1 MTKLVVAVLMAMTV
15 LVSCSDEK
23 ADNRIEGEF
32 TVIWDRG
39 AGPSF
44 EQHFANHL
52 MAKFPDATFEQT
64 FIVREFRFLGGGRD
78 VYHPLDVY
86 DIAEKD
92 LPGDIIMFESTLA
105 PYLFKSGYL
114 EPLEDHLSTVL
125 GIVDRMDSR
134 ALDFARQQ
142 GNGTLYGIPFGKDV
156 YALYYNTTIFDEL
169 GIPYPTDGMTWDE
182 VFDLARDIIAHPQRG
197 TRTGL
202 AMNDFMLAFSQF
214 HYRFFDEHGLPDQ
227 ESPLW
232 ERGLEFAK
240 QFYDLNERSGASW
253 RIYERPFGFADGQ
266 AAMYAGHYFGDINP
280 SGYMDRPFS
289 PPYREH
295 WDLVSYPV
303 FDDYP
308 DTGPYPAYY
317 YLGIPKNSHKKREA
331 FQLIAHMLTDEVQVA
346 NSRLGLASVLS
357 DPFWIES
364 FGEELNTLHGKRV
377 RSYFYHPREGSLD
390 VDFDWQLHRGTNG
403 LIMVDVDWMKD
414 YLDYRRDKLE
424 KVGVVLEQPAPEF

>member
-125 GIVDRMDSR
+125 GIVDRR
-134 ALDFARQQ
+134 TAGRWILR
-142 GNGTLYGIPFGKDV
+142 GNRETAPCTAFLSAKMCMRS
-156 YALYYNTTIFDEL
+156 TTTPRFLMNWAFPIR
-169 GIPYPTDGMTWDE
+169 PTE
-182 VFDLARDIIAHPQRG
+182 
-197 TRTGL
+197 
-202 AMNDFMLAFSQF
+202 
-214 HYRFFDEHGLPDQ
+214 
-227 ESPLW
+227 
-232 ERGLEFAK
+232 
-240 QFYDLNERSGASW
+240 
-253 RIYERPFGFADGQ
+253 
-266 AAMYAGHYFGDINP
+266 
-280 SGYMDRPFS
+280 
-289 PPYREH
+289 
-295 WDLVSYPV
+295 
-303 FDDYP
+303 
-308 DTGPYPAYY
+308 
-317 YLGIPKNSHKKREA
+317 
-331 FQLIAHMLTDEVQVA
+331 
-346 NSRLGLASVLS
+346 
-357 DPFWIES
+357 
-364 FGEELNTLHGKRV
+364 
-377 RSYFYHPREGSLD
+377 
-390 VDFDWQLHRGTNG
+390 
-403 LIMVDVDWMKD
+403 
-414 YLDYRRDKLE
+414 
-424 KVGVVLEQPAPEF
+424 